1 MQRAACTR
9 KQTAVIWHYSQCS
22 KSQDVFFPLPDTVID
37 ELRSTQSV
45 KIMMIA
51 ARCISAW
58 GLLLVV
64 MGGAPSLSQI
74 TPRVTV
80 SGRVIDDS
88 TQAPVQNANVFIANT
103 TLGCGTD
110 ENGRFQIRNVP
121 VGPCEIVTSR
131 VGYSMRLMRVT
142 LSESRKSE
150 FEIEL
155 RATNVELSEV
165 VVSAPDPVEWKKWAE
180 RFRKLFLGT
189 TRNAR
194 ECRIVNPEVLDFKTD
209 ANGAFNASV
218 RAPLQIENPRL
229 GYHIEFYLNLFRE
242 VESPPT
248 LVAQSRGPVLMF
260 EGQSQYT
267 ELKPSSPDDSVLWK
281 ENRQRAFKGS
291 PRHFLISLF
300 NRELEREGFIIRLS
314 SGLSVGASDPRALL
328 TVGESEIL
336 WDSPKSHEKIL
347 KFKGFLEV
355 EYDGEPVEFGYDLL
369 RKKGSDAQVSWIRLN
384 YDAVTIDS
392 RGLIKDWFPTTISGY
407 WAWKRV
413 ADALPLDYDPEK
425 E

>member
-1 MQRAACTR
+1 MFQSR
-9 KQTAVIWHYSQCS
+9 QAV
-22 KSQDVFFPLPDTVID
+22 KV
-37 ELRSTQSV
+37 
-45 KIMMIA
+45 MMIA
-51 ARCISAW
+51 ARRISAW
-58 GLLLVV
+58 GLALMMV
-64 MGGAPSLSQI
+64 GSASSLSQL
-74 TPRVTV
+74 TPRVSV

-88 TQAPVQNANVFIANT
+88 THIPVQNANVFIANT

-110 ENGRFQIRNVP
+110 QNGRFQIRNVP

-131 VGYSMRLMRVT
+131 VGYTMRLMRVI
-142 LSESRKSE
+142 LSESRKAE

-155 RATNVELSEV
+155 HATNVELGEV
-165 VVSAPDPVEWKKWAE
+165 VVSAPDPVEWKRGAE

-194 ECRIVNPEVLDFKTD
+194 ECKILNPEVLDFKTD

-218 RAPLQIENPRL
+218 REPLQIENPAL
-229 GYHIEFYLNLFRE
+229 GYHIEYYLTLFRE
-242 VESPPT
+242 EESVPT

-260 EGQSQYT
+260 EGQPQYT
-267 ELKPSSPDDSVLWK
+267 ELKPSSPDDTVLWK

-291 PRHFLISLF
+291 LRHFLISLF

-314 SGLSVGASDPRALL
+314 SGLSVSASDPRALL
-328 TVGESEIL
+328 TVSEADIL
-336 WDSPKSHEKIL
+336 SEGPKTHEKRL

-355 EYDGEPVEFGYDLL
+355 EYDGERVEFGYDLL

-413 ADALPLDYDPEK
+413 ADALPLDYDPDQE
-425 E
+425 